1 MGKGRDRDTQRESVS
16 FAKDEQKDLILRTI
30 IKRLNEKMGDISFK
44 TSSHLIPIGS
54 CVFLVIGT

>member
-30 IKRLNEKMGDISFK
+30 IKRLNGKMEHFIQNK
-44 TSSHLIPIGS
+44 
-54 CVFLVIGT
+54 